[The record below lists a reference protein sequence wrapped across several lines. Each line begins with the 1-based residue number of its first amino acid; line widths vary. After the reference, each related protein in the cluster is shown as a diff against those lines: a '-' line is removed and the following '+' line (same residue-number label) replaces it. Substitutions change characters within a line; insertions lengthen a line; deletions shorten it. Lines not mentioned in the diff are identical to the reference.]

1 MLLNYSKKLVL
12 ILFGLFLSFLFLEV
26 LIRLS
31 LNFFPNE
38 YLTTY
43 GIYQKSF
50 PVIGHKNIPNSSGIW
65 NREGFSKVKIN
76 SKGWNDYERT
86 YEKHENTIRVAIVGD
101 SFIEA
106 LQVDKSV
113 AIGSIM
119 ESWLIDNCSLMP
131 DDHTFEV
138 LSFGASGWGTSQMHL
153 TIMNE
158 IILYEPDYV
167 VLAFFPGNDLKNN
180 IYDLELNPYKPYF
193 ELTNEEL
200 VLTRLPDIDNDIKK
214 QIYRFFR
221 DNLMIVQFIREPLV
235 KLFASNENMIQNTY
249 SDEKSISDYDKKTEL
264 IYGATWGN
272 NLDSIFVSNAWELF
286 ESILLKTSKDLNNH
300 DSELLT
306 LIVSR
311 GEIVDFEK
319 DYVLNG
325 PDYSLREN
333 NNISNIF
340 YPEDRLENFGKD
352 NNIPIISIS
361 RYMSNYNWSKKI
373 GVTKFHG
380 FGDNLGT
387 GHWNENGHK
396 FAGEIVGQKICE
408 IYN

>member
-1 MLLNYSKKLVL
+1 
-12 ILFGLFLSFLFLEV
+12 
-26 LIRLS
+26 
-31 LNFFPNE
+31 
-38 YLTTY
+38 
-43 GIYQKSF
+43 
-50 PVIGHKNIPNSSGIW
+50 
-65 NREGFSKVKIN
+65 
-76 SKGWNDYERT
+76 
-86 YEKHENTIRVAIVGD
+86 
-101 SFIEA
+101 
-106 LQVDKSV
+106 
-113 AIGSIM
+113 
-119 ESWLIDNCSLMP
+119 
-131 DDHTFEV
+131 
-138 LSFGASGWGTSQMHL
+138 MHL

-167 VLAFFPGNDLKNN
+167 VLAFFPVNDLKNN
-180 IYDLELNPYKPYF
+180 IYELELNQYKPYF
-193 ELTNEEL
+193 ELKNEEL
-200 VLTRLPDIDNDIKK
+200 ILTRLPDIDNDVKK
-214 QIYRFFR
+214 QIYRLFR

-235 KLFASNENMIQNTY
+235 KLFASNEKMVQNTY
-249 SDEKSISDYDKKTEL
+249 SDEESISDYDKKTEL

-272 NLDSIFVSNAWELF
+272 NLDSIFVSNAWKLF

-333 NNISNIF
+333 NKISNIF

-361 RYMSNYNWSKKI
+361 RHMSNYNWSKKF